1 MKLSDII
8 RYPVSLTLAA
18 FHIATWANILAV
30 LGILGTVASTVSAN
44 SSLVNTVFGQQKGA
58 ALSLVAIAI
67 SHAATSIAAHGDP
80 IGTTTGAG
88 IAIASLAPP
97 VKITNIQNE
106 AGSGSTTSTIPP
118 V

>member
-80 IGTTTGAG
+80 IGSTGA
-88 IAIASLAPP
+88 AVSLTTLAPP